1 MIPFKKEQ
9 YIFCLLNTYN
19 TYIDLEANAKKLNLI
34 FIRSLFLKYYKYT
47 SKMCIQKQTA
57 FM

>member
-19 TYIDLEANAKKLNLI
+19 TYIVLEANAEKLSLI
-34 FIRSLFLKYYKYT
+34 CTRMLYLKYYEYT
-47 SKMCIQKQTA
+47 
-57 FM
+57 